1 MDLSDPE
8 KKILIGEFE
17 TIHLLRRLIAT
28 LTKFRLSSELWS
40 TSPIRD
46 HELKQNY
53 LYITQKRIAF
63 PSKKILRE
71 TMSKNKKLW
80 MLYER

>member
-1 MDLSDPE
+1 VDLSDPE

-28 LTKFRLSSELWS
+28 LTKLRLSSEIWS
-40 TSPIRD
+40 TSPIRED
-46 HELKQNY
+46 EMKRNY
-53 LYITQKRIAF
+53 LYLTQKRIAF
-63 PSKKILRE
+63 SSKKILRE